1 MVKNQGSIFNCHHQD
16 RTTKPKR
23 VGFMSTLFRDQH
35 FLDGK
40 ALDLGDDMRRI
51 IIFQNRK
58 ITGNERGVL
67 VIVLWWGCKQENCN

>member
-1 MVKNQGSIFNCHHQD
+1 
-16 RTTKPKR
+16 
-23 VGFMSTLFRDQH
+23 MSTLFRDQH

-40 ALDLGDDMRRI
+40 VLDLGDDMKRI

-58 ITGNERGVL
+58 MTGNERGVL